1 MVKTF
6 STRALAWLAAS
17 AAASL
22 GASPAQSQAIG
33 WSKTDAILGGSPSAL
48 QAIVAQQNGLP
59 APAAPAVRPA
69 SYEPAPS
76 SYPTIVPAIYRS
88 RPSVSP
94 AVASGRP
101 DVFGS
106 VALRVTNTRL
116 DDKWRRVE
124 AAGIDGPSGRFARS
138 LSERGKL
145 ARLEAVNWYVNKR
158 VQFVDDQKRWGRPDV
173 WSTATETLRS
183 GKGDCEDYAIA
194 KLQMLRRAGFSDR
207 DLYLVVVKDLIGRQ
221 DHAVLVVRA
230 DGRMLVL
237 DNGTDSVLDSDELR
251 DYRPILT
258 FASYGTW
265 THGYRLQSAPV
276 NVASAEEQQPADLA
290 PAANNQRSWSASLLA
305 FNTGFSK

>member
-6 STRALAWLAAS
+6 SPRVVAWLT
-17 AAASL
+17 ASL
-22 GASPAQSQAIG
+22 AATMVASPAQSQVLG
-33 WSKTDAILGGSPSAL
+33 WSKTDAILGGTPSAL

-59 APAAPAVRPA
+59 APTAPAVRAA

-76 SYPTIVPAIYRS
+76 SYPTIVPAIYRA
-88 RPSVSP
+88 RPAVSP

-106 VALRVTNTRL
+106 VALKVGNTRL
-116 DDKWRRVE
+116 DEKWRRVE
-124 AAGIDGPSGRFARS
+124 AAGIDGPSGRYARS
-138 LSERGKL
+138 LIDRGKL
-145 ARLEAVNWYVNKR
+145 ERLEAVNWYVNKR
-158 VQFVDDQKRWGRPDV
+158 VTFVEDQKRWGRPDV
-173 WSTATETLRS
+173 WSTAAETLRS

-230 DGRMLVL
+230 EGRMLVL
-237 DNGTDSVLDSDELR
+237 DNGTDRVLDSEELR

-265 THGYRLQSAPV
+265 THGYRMQSTPVNIASAADSSAAPV
-276 NVASAEEQQPADLA
+276 A
-290 PAANNQRSWSASLLA
+290 PGAQRSWSASLLA